1 MIITLL
7 ALTSALSLILSLVLF
22 KRLQDLSARVALNK
36 ASITANNPLLEYD
49 LDNLAL
55 LLELS
60 PLLTDASTE
69 SALRD
74 LIDFLEY
81 NNGDLRQG
89 LDTYFTGAL
98 DEELRPE
105 LINLQER
112 VESLECQEYQDFGE
126 VNEIINHRVQEIILE
141 LKRLFT

>member
-1 MIITLL
+1 MVTTIL
-7 ALTSALSLILSLVLF
+7 ALFSALSLILSLYLY

-36 ASITANNPLLEYD
+36 SSIVAQPLGDYD

-74 LIDFLEY
+74 LVDFLE
-81 NNGDLRQG
+81 NNGGDLRQG

-105 LINLQER
+105 IIDLQDR
-112 VESLECQEYQDFGE
+112 VESLECDLDKEEINNNIQEAIGE
-126 VNEIINHRVQEIILE
+126 MKAFLRRAL
-141 LKRLFT
+141 L